1 MKRLAECD
9 TMGFRGFSFPDELY
23 FLCMLHNI
31 GATSSDRSLT
41 LEEISRWT
49 ALEPEKARSNL
60 RKLIDGNYVQMN
72 TINGVERYSTT
83 VDGIRKVL
91 SMYS

>member
-1 MKRLAECD
+1 M
-9 TMGFRGFSFPDELY
+9 PDDLY

-31 GATSSDRSLT
+31 GATSTEKSLT
-41 LEEISRWT
+41 VEEISRWT
-49 ALEPEKARSNL
+49 ALEPEKVRAIL
-60 RKLIDGNYVQMN
+60 HGLVATHYVQVLTN
-72 TINGVERYSTT
+72 GGVERYSIT

>member
-1 MKRLAECD
+1 MSIDNGGEPASVPE
-9 TMGFRGFSFPDELY
+9 EIY

-31 GATSSDRSLT
+31 GATSSERSLT
-41 LEEISRWT
+41 FEEIVRWT
-49 ALEPEKARSNL
+49 MLEPSKVEQNL
-60 RKLIDGNYVQMN
+60 KTLMDGNYIAV
-72 TINGVERYSTT
+72 STDSGTKKYFIT

>member
-1 MKRLAECD
+1 MRSSDPYDAQIPE
-9 TMGFRGFSFPDELY
+9 EIY

-31 GATSSDRSLT
+31 GAIKPENSLSIY
-41 LEEISRWT
+41 EISLRT
-49 ALEPEKARSNL
+49 AMNPLDVEENL
-60 RKLIDGNYVQMN
+60 RKLIEARYVK
-72 TINGVERYSTT
+72 TFLAGKTKRYYVT